1 MSFRL
6 RQRGKDAGKTTSLHF
21 LVPHAASKPSSRRT
35 REAMNADPSMHT
47 KDRAKPSLKTP
58 SVKTSEQG
66 EVLKPA
72 FKSDRGAAAAPCR
85 LLQPTKVS
93 TSWLATW
100 PLQNYPVAGGNIE
113 NSSEIVFWERL
124 FVIVS
129 VLPALMSRSSWFA
142 GPSCS
147 EVAMFSLAA
156 RITPPLRGNL
166 LGFGQSASAERYPSA
181 ALHRKSLQR
190 STSSTNSHRERGIW
204 RCMIRSKVKQLSASD
219 KWSGNHHF

>member
-21 LVPHAASKPSSRRT
+21 LVPHAASKPFSRRT

-156 RITPPLRGNL
+156 RITPPLGEISSDSARVRRQSGILPPPYTGNPCSDL
-166 LGFGQSASAERYPSA
+166 L
-181 ALHRKSLQR
+181 LQQ
-190 STSSTNSHRERGIW
+190 TATGREE
-204 RCMIRSKVKQLSASD
+204 
-219 KWSGNHHF
+219 SGDAW